1 MKAKEFLRLLL
12 PPICYRIKDKF
23 KHGYSLSYEKPS
35 KDKLMYECIRAIN
48 ERAELSLTDIAGL
61 TDEVPYGGMQF
72 LTVGEWEPSYYGS
85 FYELQNYAKIR
96 VHNFPPKKL
105 NIQHGILC
113 EMFDFEKKTLENIN
127 WVWSPKVL
135 HMYGEHT
142 DNPHIYPIGAPFFYA
157 KSILS
162 KEEIQKEK
170 KRLGRNLLAFPTH
183 SVYYADVKYDATGFI
198 NLLKEEQKKFDT
210 VRICIYWR
218 DYQRGLAKVY
228 QDAGFECVCCGHL
241 LEPFFLERQ
250 KALFEIADA
259 TISNA
264 VGSYLGYSIYMN
276 KPHWMVPDK
285 FELKDL
291 DNRGTGKK
299 EVEIWDSS
307 PNYQRLREAFM
318 NNPDYK
324 ITQEQRDIVD
334 EYWGVSCIKTPEEI
348 RQLINEAY
356 NLSDK
361 L

>member
-1 MKAKEFLRLLL
+1 MKAKEILRLFL

-35 KDKLMYECIRAIN
+35 KDKLMYECIRLIN
-48 ERAELSLTDIAGL
+48 DRAELSLTDVPGL
-61 TDEVPYGGMQF
+61 SDDVPYGGM
-72 LTVGEWEPSYYGS
+72 LLLSVGQEEPSYYGD
-85 FYELQNYAKIR
+85 FYELQNYANIR
-96 VHNFPPKKL
+96 VHNFPPKRL
-105 NIQHGILC
+105 NIQHGIIC
-113 EMFDFEKKTLENIN
+113 ELFDFEKQKLENVN
-127 WVWSPKVL
+127 YVWSPIIKQLYQAHV
-135 HMYGEHT
+135 
-142 DNPHIYPIGAPFFYA
+142 DNPHIFAIGAPFFYA

-162 KEEIQKEK
+162 EEDVKKEK
-170 KRLGRNLLAFPTH
+170 MRLGRNLLAFPTH

-210 VRICIYWR
+210 VRVCIYWR

-228 QDAGFECVCCGHL
+228 EEAGFECVCCGHQC
-241 LEPFFLERQ
+241 EPFFLERQ

-264 VGSYLGYSIYMN
+264 VGSYVGYSIYLN

-285 FELKDL
+285 FELKDI
-291 DNRGTGKK
+291 DGSDTGKK

-318 NNPDYK
+318 NNPDYM

-334 EYWGVSCIKTPEEI
+334 EYWGISCIKSPSEMKE
-348 RQLINEAY
+348 LIKNTYDWSE
-356 NLSDK
+356 
-361 L
+361 